1 MSVEELLHVPLDE
14 LVVFVNQ
21 SRQAFNEADLLN
33 LSADIAANGLLQPG
47 VAWFD
52 AGRGKY
58 VLICGERRLRAC
70 KMAGL
75 PTMAVKVIKGTLTQG
90 EMLAINLSENLQRAS
105 LNPVEK
111 AVSFQRLAQLEGLT
125 SRQVAERMH
134 LSESTVSRDLA
145 ILDLPEVL
153 QKQIA
158 SGLLPVSVA
167 AELRR
172 INDPQA
178 QLDLAAAITQGRM
191 NRDQVASAVR
201 NRVGQ
206 RKTAPKGGRI
216 ACRLDG
222 GVSITLARAGET
234 LTKAD
239 VLLAVDHLRKVAKK
253 LEDDSTAP
261 ASTLKAS

>member
-1 MSVEELLHVPLDE
+1 MSVEEIVDLPLDE

-21 SRQAFNEADLLN
+21 SRQVFAEADLLN
-33 LSADIAANGLLQPG
+33 LAEDIKARGLLQPG

-52 AGRGKY
+52 AGRTKY

-70 KMAGL
+70 KKAGL
-75 PTMAVKVIKGTLTQG
+75 LTMAVKVIKGNLTQG

-153 QKQIA
+153 QTQIA

-178 QLDLAAAITQGRM
+178 QIELALAITQGRM
-191 NRDQVASAVR
+191 NRDQVAAVVR
-201 NRVGQ
+201 SRVGQ
-206 RKTAPKGGRI
+206 RKTTPKGGRI
-216 ACRLDG
+216 SCRLDG
-222 GVSITLARAGET
+222 GVSLTLARAGET
-234 LTKAD
+234 LTKTD
-239 VLLAVDHLRKVAKK
+239 VLLAVDHLRKVARK
-253 LEDDSTAP
+253 LEDHP
-261 ASTLKAS
+261 AELAQALQVP